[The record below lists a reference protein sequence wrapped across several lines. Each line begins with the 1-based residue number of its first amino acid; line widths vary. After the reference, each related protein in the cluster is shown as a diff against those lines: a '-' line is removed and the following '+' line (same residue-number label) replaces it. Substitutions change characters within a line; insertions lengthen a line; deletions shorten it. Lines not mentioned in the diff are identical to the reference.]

1 MHIPMVNLT
10 NASRKILS
18 SAALLRCLLS
28 MMYVGQA
35 LFHTIHYRQ
44 VHVRCPA
51 LILFC
56 FSLQGETIIEWE
68 KLELHKGHWSLE
80 NRKDN
85 FRMRL

>member
-1 MHIPMVNLT
+1 MVNLT

-56 FSLQGETIIEWE
+56 FSLQGEDHHRMGKAGIAQRT
-68 KLELHKGHWSLE
+68 LEFGE
-80 NRKDN
+80 PEGQFQDEAMTN
-85 FRMRL
+85 